1 MVLDRENR
9 LDPVLDPARDHVL
22 GDPASGMVL
31 VEYGSYACPSC
42 REANS
47 VVARLRDHFGE
58 RLCYVFRHRPISTD
72 IHAHEAAELA
82 EIASATDQFWPVH
95 SALMGAGP
103 DLTPQKIARIADAF
117 DLPAPELVEPL
128 ALDAARARIEEDIRS
143 ARSSGALVAPTFYI
157 NNRRYQGPWD
167 ESSLGEALEGSL
179 GFRARTAGL
188 DFVRWG
194 PSAGILLLLMSVLA
208 VGLANSSLGPSFE
221 RIWSAE
227 VGLGVNGKVFSL
239 PFLTWVNDGLLS
251 IFFLVVGLEIKRE
264 FTIGQLAT
272 RRAAALPIAAAF
284 GGMILPA
291 TLFALLAPAHLAHGW
306 GTTIATDTAFAIAL
320 ILFLGDRVPV
330 ELRVFLTATAI
341 IDDLVAIGVVALFYS
356 DALVMPY
363 LVASALVTCLL
374 VIINRWNVY
383 HPVPYAVLGLLLWFC
398 LHEAGIHATLAGVIL
413 ALVTPTRPPPNL
425 RALNAQAQL
434 VFRVEARA
442 DKDMPHQGPSEPAL
456 HMLNTIHSR
465 LESPAAKLL
474 RVMEPWSSY
483 AVLPL
488 FALANAGVLI
498 SVNALQGHGSLMLAI
513 IVGLAFGK
521 PAGIFCAA
529 WLAVRQ
535 GWATK
540 PEAYTWRQLTGA
552 GMLAGIGFTMSLFIA
567 GQAFEDPAEFAAAK
581 IAIFLASL
589 IAGLLGVCALWRRA
603 PDSTQSS

>member
-9 LDPVLDPARDHVL
+9 LDPPVDQARDHIL
-22 GDPASGMVL
+22 GDLASGMVL

-47 VVARLRDHFGE
+47 VVARLRDHFGD

-72 IHAHEAAELA
+72 THAREAAELA
-82 EIASATDQFWPVH
+82 EIASAEDQFWPVH

-103 DLTPQKIARIADAF
+103 DLTPQKLARIADAF
-117 DLPAPELVEPL
+117 DLPATELMEPQ
-128 ALDAARARIEEDIRS
+128 ALEAARVRVEEDIQS

-227 VGLGVNGKVFSL
+227 IGLGVNGGVFSL

-264 FTIGQLAT
+264 FTNGQLAT
-272 RRAAALPIAAAF
+272 RRAAVLPIAAAF

-291 TLFALLAPAHLAHGW
+291 TIFALLAPAHLAHGR

-363 LVASALVTCLL
+363 LVASGLVTFLL
-374 VIINRWNVY
+374 VVINRWNVY

-398 LHEAGIHATLAGVIL
+398 LHNAGIHATLAGVVL

-442 DKDMPHQGPSEPAL
+442 DKEMPHQGPSEPAL
-456 HMLNTIHSR
+456 RMLNTIHSR

-474 RVMEPWSSY
+474 RIMEPWSSY

-498 SVNALQGHGSLMLAI
+498 SVGALQGHGSVMFAI
-513 IVGLAFGK
+513 IVGLVVGK
-521 PAGIFCAA
+521 PVGIFCAA
-529 WLAVRQ
+529 WLAVKQ
-535 GWATK
+535 GWARK
-540 PEAYTWRQLTGA
+540 PEAYSWRQLIGA

-567 GQAFEDPAEFAAAK
+567 GQAFVDPAEFAAAK

-589 IAGLLGVCALWRRA
+589 IAGLLGVCALWRR
-603 PDSTQSS
+603 PPESSQ